1 MDKLNFF
8 GILAIIFVAGTFIIE
23 YHTNIA
29 DALYSIPPTEAFK
42 SVSIA
47 NNVTYTPSFE
57 TNVTAINY
65 RDNFWLVTDGSVL
78 LNITTYP

>member
-1 MDKLNFF
+1 MKAFYVFLGIAVGIIIGLGF
-8 GILAIIFVAGTFIIE
+8 GPQISE
-23 YHTNIA
+23 
-29 DALYSIPPTEAFK
+29 ALYSIPPTEAFK

-65 RDNFWLVTDGSVL
+65 RDNYWLVTDGSIL